1 MDHHF
6 ESVSEDGHGGYLV
19 VEKGRPVSV
28 PNDPGNRHYQM
39 VREWIADGK
48 PVTPHVVSIDDLR
61 VNAKALIRTH
71 GDQLGARFTAGYP
84 RHEIASWPAK
94 FAEALAVEAGG
105 TDAPLLAVEAQA
117 LGTDIATLAAKV
129 VAKGSVFREAAALI
143 AAMRQNAGAAIDA
156 AQTEAEIDA
165 AVAAAEA
172 DAETRFAPL
181 MPA

>member
-1 MDHHF
+1 MEAEF
-6 ESVSEDGHGGYLV
+6 FTLAEDGQDGYTAVLN
-19 VEKGRPVSV
+19 GRHIYI
-28 PNDPGNRHYQM
+28 PNDPANRHYQAAQK
-39 VREWIADGK
+39 WIADGK

-61 VNAKALIRTH
+61 VNAKALIRAH

-84 RHEIASWPAK
+84 RHEIASWPTK

-105 TDAPLLAVEAQA
+105 TDAPLLAVEAKA

-181 MPA
+181 LPA